1 MSMLFKRIKDWATSI
16 TAFRTGDVIPVDGPS
31 GTAKMAKDDL
41 LRETA
46 ENAVDSGVAASRKEL
61 YEGFEQTKSVTN
73 GQSAEFDIGFFK
85 GQRVN
90 FTLTGTGF
98 SITIYGYANGS
109 WSAPLT
115 PDTYTTAGDY
125 SFTLSAS
132 YEKLRF
138 YSSVNATYTCKVTIL
153 SFVNDDTLI
162 KDSVA
167 KIDRVLNSSDWVIGI
182 SYDNS
187 TDVNI
192 DIKKGDIV
200 EYEVTSNSQVSYDV
214 TTYLRKTD
222 NSFVQGIKTNY
233 VGDMVLFVAD
243 QDYNRIRFYTPSSAT
258 HAGRARIVGSID
270 RRNEFE
276 YLRAVRPLKILILG
290 DSYSANS
297 VYYRDY
303 LTKYL
308 PQGSSIIC
316 LAVTA
321 ASVKDKYQ
329 DRTTYPYTSRP
340 VSNVNS
346 GNLNTLGCQ
355 IAKLDRLMEGSDL
368 DHGESQIYASP
379 SDYPDLVIVEGG
391 MNDRNDDNT
400 DNYFAQFEAD
410 VSYGY
415 RKQTSASAVTRGTCS
430 YLPDVNSVDRT
441 CFAGAYRYIF
451 ESIVKRFPKAQI
463 MAITCSNLGYW
474 DTSVVKRRYLM
485 AEQQRFIFRL
495 CSVPF
500 VDWQAESNCS
510 CLRNYPIG
518 TGTSDDPVVWGE
530 GNGEAWCDTN
540 DSMHPGKDSGKKRMA
555 QSVAVAI
562 WRKFFLFDS

>member
-1 MSMLFKRIKDWATSI
+1 MANKRIKDLATTI
-16 TAFRTGDVIPVDGPS
+16 TSFRTGDVILVDGPS
-31 GTAKMAKDDL
+31 GTAKMPKDDL
-41 LRETA
+41 LKETA

-61 YEGFEQTKSVTN
+61 YEGFEQTESVTN
-73 GQSAEFDIGFFK
+73 GQSATFDIAFFK

-109 WSAPLT
+109 WSTQLT

-162 KDSVA
+162 KNSVA
-167 KIDRVLNSSDWVIGI
+167 KIDRVLDSSEWIYGSIVGNSA
-182 SYDNS
+182 
-187 TDVNI
+187 DVNI
-192 DIKKGDIV
+192 SIKKGDLV
-200 EYEVTSNSQVSYDV
+200 EYEVTLNEQVSYDL

-222 NSFVQGIKTNY
+222 NTFVKGIMTNY
-233 VGDMVLFVAD
+233 VGDRVLFVAD
-243 QDYNRIRFYTPSSAT
+243 QDYNLVRFYSPVSVS

-316 LAVTA
+316 LAVNS

-340 VSNVNS
+340 VSNENS

-355 IAKLDRLMEGSDL
+355 IAKLDRLMEGTDL
-368 DHGESQIYASP
+368 DPTESQIYASP

-400 DNYFAQFEAD
+400 DNYFAQFETD

-463 MAITCSNLGYW
+463 MAITCCNLGYW
-474 DTSVVKRRYLM
+474 DASVVKRRYLT

-495 CSVPF
+495 CSIPF

-518 TGTSDDPVVWGE
+518 TGTSDAPVVWGE
-530 GNGEAWCDTN
+530 GNGEDWCDTN
-540 DSMHPGKDSGKKRMA
+540 DAMHPGKDSGKKRMA